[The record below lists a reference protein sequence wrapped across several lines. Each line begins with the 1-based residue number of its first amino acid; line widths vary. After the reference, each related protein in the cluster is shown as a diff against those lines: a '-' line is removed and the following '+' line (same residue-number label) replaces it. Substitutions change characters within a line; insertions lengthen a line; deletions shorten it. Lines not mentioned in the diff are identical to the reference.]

1 MTVMIMM
8 ILLGI
13 ILLASEIFGI
23 YSIINGDSWFY
34 QCVIIPIIIL
44 MLLGLGW
51 NMLNYDLTRE
61 YILEKSY
68 INSIKMKDSIK
79 QIVEENMN
87 YPESELSYKIV
98 KEMKNIKHISKDSVV
113 TYEEDDID
121 IYVYRE
127 NGKIYVA
134 YSYEEIVEKKVIF
147 PIKFKINK
155 DGIIEVNEN
164 KDCGASEK

>member
-1 MTVMIMM
+1 MAVMIMM

-51 NMLNYDLTRE
+51 NMLNYDLIRE

-79 QIVEENMN
+79 QIVEENIN

-113 TYEEDDID
+113 TYEEDYID

-155 DGIIEVNEN
+155 DGTIEVDEN
-164 KDCGASEK
+164 KDCGVSES